1 MTSLRTLGPVLWLVV
16 GATAICEWNNADKEM
31 TCDLR

>member
-1 MTSLRTLGPVLWLVV
+1 MTGLWTLGLVLWLMV